1 MHRAGRSNHRWI
13 IGQGARIDGQMFSSN
28 QFVLPGL
35 VNFSSRSHGAEP
47 ARRHPQW
54 IEDTCLHQLLPWLV
68 CNFLRHVSAYD
79 PTRPQKSWR
88 SAWRTLTRKAGLA
101 GFRFHD
107 LRHCAI
113 THLAESGVA
122 DSIIMAIAGHV
133 SRRMLERYSHIRME
147 AKRKALQ
154 ALSGKAGDRGYATNN
169 VTNLIPANNLPV

>member
-1 MHRAGRSNHRWI
+1 MDDAYN
-13 IGQGARIDGQMFSSN
+13 A
-28 QFVLPGL
+28 L
-35 VNFSSRSHGAEP
+35 
-47 ARRHPQW
+47 
-54 IEDTCLHQLLPWLV
+54 C
-68 CNFLRHVSAYD
+68 FLRMRAEKFGEVESSHYVFGSFTPKFTFQGTKIVGYSVSAYD

-154 ALSGKAGDRGYATNN
+154 ALSGKAGDRGYGTNN